1 MGAPQL
7 AVAYRGRVPGP
18 GTRGPVPAAGYRGAG
33 TGGRAGGGYRGRGMW
48 GPVRGPRHGN
58 AAAPF
63 VPWPGA
69 ARSTVGSPPEPARPA
84 RGACCTRDWLETKLT
99 SPSQAPMG
107 GL

>member
-18 GTRGPVPAAGYRGAG
+18 GTRALCRRPG
-33 TGGRAGGGYRGRGMW
+33 TGGRVQGGGYRGRVPGAGYV

-69 ARSTVGSPPEPARPA
+69 AKSTAGSPPEPARPA